1 MEVSRHGLLE
11 ELIASPLNTNE
22 FFPNG
27 WISSSFESSLA
38 SYQNHPPPDF
48 LLSSN
53 SSLEDDDSTTFACP
67 LADIFK
73 KPRTPPPPP
82 PPPSFPVEE
91 VHNSR
96 EARQLLVNGFE
107 AAKEEMKMKM
117 KKKKKKVEEGQ
128 PSKNLV
134 AERRRRKRLHD
145 RLSMLR
151 SIVPKI
157 SKMDRTSIVADAID
171 YIKDLLHKIN
181 QLRQVRENP
190 TGLFKPPPDDE
201 VTNPTS
207 SPKFD
212 VERREE
218 DTRIE
223 ICCATRPGL
232 MLSTVSTLEAIGLD
246 IQHCVISCF
255 TTDFSFQA
263 SCTEAMEHPTVVHR
277 PEDIKQVLFKTAG
290 YGGRCL
296 YEK

>member
-82 PPPSFPVEE
+82 PFPVEQ
-91 VHNSR
+91 VHGGGR
-96 EARQLLVNGFE
+96 EARQLLVTGFE
-107 AAKEEMKMKM
+107 AA

-128 PSKNLV
+128 PSKNLM

-151 SIVPKI
+151 SIVPRI

-190 TGLFKPPPDDE
+190 TGLFKPPPDE
-201 VTNPTS
+201 LTNPTS
-207 SPKFD
+207 SPKFE
-212 VERREE
+212 VERRQE

>member
-1 MEVSRHGLLE
+1 M
-11 ELIASPLNTNE
+11 
-22 FFPNG
+22 
-27 WISSSFESSLA
+27 
-38 SYQNHPPPDF
+38 
-48 LLSSN
+48 
-53 SSLEDDDSTTFACP
+53 
-67 LADIFK
+67 ADIFK
-73 KPRTPPPPP
+73 KPRTPPP
-82 PPPSFPVEE
+82 FPVEQ
-91 VHNSR
+91 VHGGGR
-96 EARQLLVNGFE
+96 EARQLLVTGFE
-107 AAKEEMKMKM
+107 AA

-128 PSKNLV
+128 PSKNLM

-181 QLRQVRENP
+181 QLRQLRENP
-190 TGLFKPPPDDE
+190 TGLFKPPPDE
-201 VTNPTS
+201 LTNPTS
-207 SPKFD
+207 SPKVHIYCLF

-263 SCTEAMEHPTVVHR
+263 SCTEATEHPTVVRR

>member
-11 ELIASPLNTNE
+11 ELIAPLNTNE
-22 FFPNG
+22 LFPIG
-27 WISSSFESSLA
+27 WISSTFESSLA
-38 SYQNHPPPDF
+38 APDF

-53 SSLEDDDSTTFACP
+53 SSLEDDDDDSTFACP

-82 PPPSFPVEE
+82 VEE
-91 VHNSR
+91 VHGR
-96 EARQLLVNGFE
+96 EARQVLVTGFE
-107 AAKEEMKMKM
+107 GAKEE
-117 KKKKKKVEEGQ
+117 KKKKRKKKGAEGQ
-128 PSKNLV
+128 PSKNLM

-181 QLRQVRENP
+181 QLREVSENP
-190 TGLFKPPPDDE
+190 TGFKPPPHE
-201 VTNPTS
+201 LTNPTC

-212 VERREE
+212 VERRHE

-223 ICCATRPGL
+223 IRCATRPGL

-246 IQHCVISCF
+246 IQHCVTGCF

-263 SCTEAMEHPTVVHR
+263 SCIEAMEHPTVVRR

-290 YGGRCL
+290 YGGMKML
-296 YEK
+296 I

>member
-1 MEVSRHGLLE
+1 MEVNRHGLLE
-11 ELIASPLNTNE
+11 ELIAPLNTTNE

-27 WISSSFESSLA
+27 WISSSFESSLLA
-38 SYQNHPPPDF
+38 AHQNHPPPSDF

-73 KPRTPPPPP
+73 KPRTPPP
-82 PPPSFPVEE
+82 FPVEE
-91 VHNSR
+91 VHGGGR
-96 EARQLLVNGFE
+96 EPRQLLVTGFE
-107 AAKEEMKMKM
+107 AAKEEMK

-128 PSKNLV
+128 PSKNLM

-212 VERREE
+212 VERRHE

-263 SCTEAMEHPTVVHR
+263 SCTEAMEHPTVVRR

>member
-1 MEVSRHGLLE
+1 MEVNRHGLLE

-27 WISSSFESSLA
+27 WISSSFQSSLA

-73 KPRTPPPPP
+73 KPRTPPP
-82 PPPSFPVEE
+82 FPVEQ
-91 VHNSR
+91 VHGGGR
-96 EARQLLVNGFE
+96 EARQLLVTGF
-107 AAKEEMKMKM
+107 
-117 KKKKKKVEEGQ
+117 EEGQ
-128 PSKNLV
+128 PSKNLM

-181 QLRQVRENP
+181 QLRQLRENP
-190 TGLFKPPPDDE
+190 TGLFKPPPDE
-201 VTNPTS
+201 LTNPTS
-207 SPKFD
+207 SPKFE

-263 SCTEAMEHPTVVHR
+263 SCTEATEHPTVVRR